1 MKELAQKY
9 ELGKCME
16 KCIYSNRYILFYFK
30 DEELESLCQAVEK
43 DYGFTKV
50 GLLHY
55 LKEQVSS
62 VFTSY
67 YRTINPKLTFM
78 LDQKI
83 GLFHDYLHLTK
94 EESVQIL
101 AKNPFLIPAST
112 IRIK

>member
-1 MKELAQKY
+1 MDLLKY
-9 ELGKCME
+9 
-16 KCIYSNRYILFYFK
+16 
-30 DEELESLCQAVEK
+30 
-43 DYGFTKV
+43 

-55 LKEQVSS
+55 FKEQVSS

-83 GLFHDYLHLTK
+83 GLFLDYLHLTK